1 MNQQA
6 GKVRIVGRDKEKE
19 MLARLSWLLL
29 DAGTSALKNTFDSVH
44 PPASLREHLGQT
56 HVKAILQRLHT
67 QVLATYNYKMWPCN
81 MHGPHNSCFYI
92 FRAQNNNA
100 SLKINIS
107 LPMSC

>member
-1 MNQQA
+1 MNCGKMVKDASLYHYSAEMNQQA

-67 QVLATYNYKMWPCN
+67 QVLGY
-81 MHGPHNSCFYI
+81 
-92 FRAQNNNA
+92 
-100 SLKINIS
+100 LK
-107 LPMSC
+107 